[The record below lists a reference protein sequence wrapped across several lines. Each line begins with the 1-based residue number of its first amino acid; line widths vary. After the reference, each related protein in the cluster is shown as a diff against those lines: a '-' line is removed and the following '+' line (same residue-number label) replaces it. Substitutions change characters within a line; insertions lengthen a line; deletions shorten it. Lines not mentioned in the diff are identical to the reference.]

1 MHYNFKS
8 LEFDKIR
15 QRLATFA
22 LSEDGKKLCENL
34 VPYAKI
40 EDANQALAETD
51 AAAVLYIKYQIPQFE
66 DLRDIV
72 NSCTRA
78 QSGSTLSI
86 RELMDIGLVLRVA
99 RHLYD
104 FLEEKP
110 EAQVFNEYRERLM
123 PNKYFEEKIQTAF
136 ISEDEVADT
145 ASPALLEIRRKQ
157 MQAHTT
163 EL

>member
-15 QRLATFA
+15 QRLSHFA

-34 VPYAKI
+34 VPYSKL

-66 DLRDIV
+66 DLRDIE

-78 QSGSTLSI
+78 QAGATLSI
-86 RELMDIGLVLRVA
+86 RELMDIGSVLRVA
-99 RHLYD
+99 RNLHS
-104 FLEEKP
+104 FLEEKA
-110 EAQVFNEYRERLM
+110 EAAVFHTHYELFLM
-123 PNKYFEEKIQTAF
+123 LSY
-136 ISEDEVADT
+136 V
-145 ASPALLEIRRKQ
+145 
-157 MQAHTT
+157 
-163 EL
+163 